1 MINGTCSTSHWQKY
15 EVVKKNGV
23 SAYRD
28 FFSLLKKKKGIIST
42 EFFFQAE
49 LFFFFLLPFCL
60 FNCGCISHSTSTV
73 LLSHTGACYQ
83 CSHSRDL
90 PAKHLTIS
98 ELAATLPWDLYP
110 GWKRKVGTGR
120 GWGQALLT
128 GTHWSQLTRN
138 SQMLGISI
146 TEPLVNCRW
155 LEAYFTLLYQSLC
168 ILLTLFHWVEA
179 IQFYEPPNPLL
190 VGNKFLLSYISEDDI
205 GCWPI
210 ALGKCFA
217 CISSFS
223 LSLGVGCRGVE
234 VGSVSAWHSG
244 RKKPVV
250 QGEGGHVQPRLQL

>member
-1 MINGTCSTSHWQKY
+1 MALVQHHTDRSMKWLKIMEFLPT
-15 EVVKKNGV
+15 VI
-23 SAYRD
+23 
-28 FFSLLKKKKGIIST
+28 FFSLLKKKKHHQHWV
-42 EFFFQAE
+42 FFSK
-49 LFFFFLLPFCL
+49 LNFFFFTTFLSIQLRLYFSFDKYCA
-60 FNCGCISHSTSTV
+60 FVSHWC
-73 LLSHTGACYQ
+73 LLSVFSLKRSAVG
-83 CSHSRDL
+83 

-98 ELAATLPWDLYP
+98 ELAATLPRDLYP
-110 GWKRKVGTGR
+110 GWKRRVGKGR

-146 TEPLVNCRW
+146 MEPLVNCRW

-234 VGSVSAWHSG
+234 VGSVSVWHSG

-250 QGEGGHVQPRLQL
+250 QGEGGGVQPRRQL

>member
-1 MINGTCSTSHWQKY
+1 MEFLPTVI
-15 EVVKKNGV
+15 
-23 SAYRD
+23 
-28 FFSLLKKKKGIIST
+28 FFATKKKKRHHQHWV
-42 EFFFQAE
+42 FFQAE
-49 LFFFFLLPFCL
+49 LFFFYYLFVYSTAVVFLIRQVLCFCL
-60 FNCGCISHSTSTV
+60 RLV
-73 LLSHTGACYQ
+73 LAIRVLSLKRSAIG
-83 CSHSRDL
+83 
-90 PAKHLTIS
+90 PAKHLRNQRAGCYCS
-98 ELAATLPWDLYP
+98 SRPLP
-110 GWKRKVGTGR
+110 RVEERVGKGR
-120 GWGQALLT
+120 WGQALLT

-155 LEAYFTLLYQSLC
+155 LEAYFRLLYQSLC

-210 ALGKCFA
+210 SLGKCSA

-234 VGSVSAWHSG
+234 VGSVSAWHTG

-250 QGEGGHVQPRLQL
+250 QGEGGGVQPRRQL